1 VEILADLSRL
11 LLILLE
17 YRISEHMVLRDAA
30 VFAILNFDFLYWL
43 LLFRQ
48 RIDLLIFEILL
59 HVVFNLLLR
68 VDMGN

>member
-17 YRISEHMVLRDAA
+17 YRISEHMVLRDA